1 MFPEPRPA
9 MGGEQAKRRRGSRE
23 DVPSGEPFN
32 LNPVE
37 EEYRQ
42 GLGQADE
49 EYSRCHPHVIPSGG
63 VGGGFQLILSTIES
77 VGGVVVP
84 VKDGCVGSRLGNV
97 CSLDFRRMVF
107 R

>member
-1 MFPEPRPA
+1 

-37 EEYRQ
+37 EEYRR

-84 VKDGCVGSRLGNV
+84 VKGGCVCLSLGKCLV
-97 CSLDFRRMVF
+97 KSFK
-107 R
+107 